1 MQTDFNLNVRVT
13 VGVTPALETLLNSLS
28 LKAPQVPGAVVELQS
43 TPAVDNPKV
52 KDVPIVEKP
61 ETEEDDDAPLAAKA
75 PKKFTKADIR
85 AAIDETRRR
94 LIGDDYKE
102 NATSDNYKKYYR
114 ALTQKFKKIAVFLG
128 ADRPSAL
135 PEDKIRDFVSQCDE
149 LAIADDGTISP
160 AAPF

>member
-13 VGVTPALETLLNSLS
+13 VGVTPALETLLSSLS
-28 LKAPQVPGAVVELQS
+28 LKAPQVPVTVVEH
-43 TPAVDNPKV
+43 
-52 KDVPIVEKP
+52 
-61 ETEEDDDAPLAAKA
+61 DAPAKEQPA
-75 PKKFTKADIR
+75 EAEPQPGEPEPKTEAEQPDRKFTKADVR

-102 NATSDNYKKYYR
+102 NATSENYKKYYR
-114 ALTQKFKKIAVFLG
+114 ALTQKFKQIAVFLG

-135 PEDKIRDFVSQCDE
+135 PEDKIRDFVSQCDK

>member
-13 VGVTPALETLLNSLS
+13 VGVTPALETLLSSLS
-28 LKAPQVPGAVVELQS
+28 LKAPQVPVTVVEHDA
-43 TPAVDNPKV
+43 PAKDDPKV
-52 KDVPIVEKP
+52 KDVPVVEKP
-61 ETEEDDDAPLAAKA
+61 ETEEDDDAPLAAKV

-102 NATSDNYKKYYR
+102 NATSENYKKHYR
-114 ALTQKFKKIAVFLG
+114 ALTQKFKQIAVFLG

-135 PEDKIRDFVSQCDE
+135 PDDKIRDFVSQCDK